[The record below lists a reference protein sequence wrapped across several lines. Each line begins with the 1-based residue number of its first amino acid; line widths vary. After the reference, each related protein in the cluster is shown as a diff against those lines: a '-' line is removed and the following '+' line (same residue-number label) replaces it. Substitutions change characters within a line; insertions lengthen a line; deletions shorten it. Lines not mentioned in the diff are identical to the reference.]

1 MLYMRISI
9 YLQENITHAPVP
21 EEVDE
26 PEEEEADADDVVDEG
41 MLRRELAPVLVNHLH
56 RLLVDA
62 VQVGGALGVHQVVVG
77 VHVDPR
83 LGGPRHLGRSCQS
96 WFLIITKTQSHMLNL
111 YILILYFFHTRNDK
125 MLATLVCRQN
135 DKGGIL
141 LNAFIPW

>member
-1 MLYMRISI
+1 MRISI

-41 MLRRELAPVLVNHLH
+41 MLGRELAPVLVNHLH

-96 WFLIITKTQSHMLNL
+96 WFLIITKSHA
-111 YILILYFFHTRNDK
+111 YS
-125 MLATLVCRQN
+125 AS
-135 DKGGIL
+135 
-141 LNAFIPW
+141 

>member
-1 MLYMRISI
+1 MLLYMSISI

-96 WFLIITKTQSHMLNL
+96 
-111 YILILYFFHTRNDK
+111 
-125 MLATLVCRQN
+125 
-135 DKGGIL
+135 
-141 LNAFIPW
+141 

>member
-1 MLYMRISI
+1 MYLIAILIYLIEKYCMLYMRISI

-96 WFLIITKTQSHMLNL
+96 
-111 YILILYFFHTRNDK
+111 
-125 MLATLVCRQN
+125 
-135 DKGGIL
+135 
-141 LNAFIPW
+141 